1 MEYLSAHQLRAMQAR
16 LPSSIRSL
24 EALLGLTAIFVAVL
38 ILSIQAVFAHDLASM
53 PTVGTIHIESPWAR
67 ATPPGA
73 AVGGG
78 YLVIHNSGPDAD
90 RLVSAETDVA
100 GMVEIHKMAVE
111 NGVMTMAPVD
121 GGLEIPAGQAVKLE
135 PGSFHLML
143 MDLKRPLKEGDTF
156 KATLTFAKAGSIT
169 VDFAIRAIG
178 ADAPMD
184 MDDD

>member
-1 MEYLSAHQLRAMQAR
+1 
-16 LPSSIRSL
+16 
-24 EALLGLTAIFVAVL
+24 
-38 ILSIQAVFAHDLASM
+38 
-53 PTVGTIHIESPWAR
+53 
-67 ATPPGA
+67 
-73 AVGGG
+73 
-78 YLVIHNSGPDAD
+78 
-90 RLVSAETDVA
+90 
-100 GMVEIHKMAVE
+100 MAVE